1 MNKRVINCFIILLIC
16 SANSF
21 AQIEIGPRIGLG
33 TVFTNLDETSANI
46 ESGDADYGF
55 SIGLF
60 TAIGGENF
68 KIVPEVLY
76 ATRNTQINFQD
87 GDGVEQVANSKL
99 NQIDVP
105 INLKAKLIGPLN
117 LQGGI
122 IGSYL
127 VESED
132 GFIQKADEA
141 IRNYEDFTFG
151 FQAGAGVEL
160 GNFLVDLR
168 YESNVSDISS
178 ANDNSL
184 GIEFDERQSMVKAL
198 LGIKLF

>member
-1 MNKRVINCFIILLIC
+1 MKRLAFFLLFAAI
-16 SANSF
+16 SSVSF
-21 AQIEIGPRIGLG
+21 AQIDIGPRIGLG
-33 TVFTNLDETSANI
+33 TVFTNLEETSNNI

-60 TAIGGENF
+60 TAIGSKNF
-68 KIVPEVLY
+68 KVMPEVLY
-76 ATRNTQINFQD
+76 STRNTQINFQD
-87 GDGVEQVANSKL
+87 ENGVDQVAKSEL

-105 INLKAKLIGPLN
+105 INLKAKLIGPLS

-132 GFIQKADEA
+132 GFIEKTDEA

-151 FQAGAGVEL
+151 FQAGAGLEL

-168 YESNVSDISS
+168 YESNLSDLSS
-178 ANDNSL
+178 ANNNDL